1 MKNMRFDDDPTDRDK
16 QLVRKHLMHSLK
28 SAMTD
33 ELNALKRRK
42 EILEQLIANES

>member
-1 MKNMRFDDDPTDRDK
+1 MRFDDDTTDRDK
-16 QLVRKHLMHSLK
+16 QLVRKHLMHNLK

-42 EILEQLIANES
+42 EIVEQLLANET